1 MAMQSLEPLCSRG
14 LFEVTGEVS
23 CRNMQL
29 GLFLAAAAFLGLFA
43 AAPGW
48 ADPLPFHH
56 APASAAKLEN
66 PLGREPAAALAG
78 RELYAAHCA
87 ACHAPDANGGGSAPA
102 LAHGRVQQ
110 AADGEVFWFI
120 TKGSNSGAMPSWAS
134 LPEQQRWQLVVYLK
148 TLGDEPTAKAT
159 HATAPFAAMP
169 SQRSHQ
175 TWLIEPGGQ

>member
-1 MAMQSLEPLCSRG
+1 MQSSEPLCSRG
-14 LFEVTGEVS
+14 LLEVTGEVS

-29 GLFLAAAAFLGLFA
+29 GLFLAAVAFLGLFA
-43 AAPGW
+43 APPGW

-66 PLGREPAAALAG
+66 PLGRQPAAALAG

-110 AADGEVFWFI
+110 AADGEV
-120 TKGSNSGAMPSWAS
+120 
-134 LPEQQRWQLVVYLK
+134 QRWQLVVYLK

-175 TWLIEPGGQ
+175 TWLIKPGSQ